1 MASYQEGYDDERF
14 EGPVPQNLHC
24 NICLNVLRKPMQ
36 CVRNEHSFC
45 KPCIT
50 RHLQEMSQSCPTC
63 IEALTLETLRPSRL
77 VTDLLSQLRIRCDN
91 SDKGCGESVRLEVL
105 DVHVANCGFSAVPCS
120 VQTMVVRWSST
131 EEINS
136 TTKWTIVTS
145 VRGNV
150 KFVERMWRTR
160 NECYIV
166 M

>member
-14 EGPVPQNLHC
+14 ESPVPENFHC

-50 RHLQEMSQSCPTC
+50 RHLQETSQSCPTC
-63 IEALTLETLRPSRL
+63 IEPLTLETLRPSRI

-120 VQTMVVRWSST
+120 VQTMVVR
-131 EEINS
+131 
-136 TTKWTIVTS
+136 
-145 VRGNV
+145 
-150 KFVERMWRTR
+150 
-160 NECYIV
+160 
-166 M
+166 